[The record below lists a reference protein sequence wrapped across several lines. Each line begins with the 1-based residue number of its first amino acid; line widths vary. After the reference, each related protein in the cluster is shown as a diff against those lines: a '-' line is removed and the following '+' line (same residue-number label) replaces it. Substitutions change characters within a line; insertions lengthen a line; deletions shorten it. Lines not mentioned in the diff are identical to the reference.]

1 MTFDDGPYQYSWDL
15 AKSLNAQG
23 IRSTFFING
32 KNFVNVETDKLTTSD
47 GEKTYME
54 VIKHY
59 YDMGHEVAS
68 HTYEHKELQGLSE
81 QDIGYQMNTLSDI
94 IFKAMGKRPA
104 LMRLPTGSYDANA
117 LTVLKKLGYSVVN
130 WDLDTNDWRAHDFTQ
145 EKSAYQEMD
154 KDTTGTVGHIT
165 LEHEVYNQTVN
176 ELIPWAIEYVKAKN
190 YQFVTAS
197 ECIGA
202 EPYQK

>member
-15 AKSLNAQG
+15 ATSLHEQN
-23 IRSTFFING
+23 ISSTFFING
-32 KNFVNVETDKLTTSD
+32 NNWVDVEKDSLTTSE

-68 HTYEHKELQGLSE
+68 HTYEHKELQGLTE
-81 QDIGYQMNTLSDI
+81 EEITYQMNTESDI
-94 IFKAMGKRPA
+94 IYKAIGKRPA
-104 LMRLPTGSYDANA
+104 LMRPPTGSYDANA
-117 LTVLKKLGYSVVN
+117 LSVLKKLGYSVVN

-154 KDTTGTVGHIT
+154 KDTAQSLGHIT
-165 LEHEVYNQTVN
+165 LEHEVYEQTVN
-176 ELIPWAIEYVKAKN
+176 ELVPWAIDYLKTKG
-190 YQFVTAS
+190 YQLVTAS
-197 ECIGA
+197 DCIGVEA
-202 EPYQK
+202 YQ